1 MELIELMKRLTG
13 ELCGTANQIQIQF
26 NSILWEWMELIEL
39 DWFVFGA
46 AQGNSPVKSIMNE
59 VNNWW
64 NGRNAAMKEKRVNEW
79 EWKESKDNF
88 LSLFD
93 WNVFNGSVWPALFSN
108 QK

>member
-64 NGRNAAMKEKRVNEW
+64 AAVPAELAACFV
-79 EWKESKDNF
+79 F
-88 LSLFD
+88 LRQLSSL
-93 WNVFNGSVWPALFSN
+93 WVG
-108 QK
+108 